1 MTASAAAP
9 TTTKTSEANTPEPRY
24 SDAFMN
30 RMRQTGDPLADQ
42 VAAQLQRHLPSQM
55 LDEVMLRADREGG
68 IFQDFLDYS
77 WTVPDWVDWHLID
90 RAARVQLAFGQTR
103 GVVLLVGG
111 LAEGAGLNKASE
123 VLAATGR
130 FKPEKVIK
138 RLYETGQMTHNSQ
151 APNGL
156 RPGGPGHRT
165 IMEVR
170 LLHAMVRRHLLNKGW
185 DSAQF
190 DHPINQE
197 DMLFTII
204 EFNHLAVR
212 GMARLGATLS
222 REDREATHHFWRY
235 VAYLNGVTDEF
246 LTTSP
251 EDEARAYD
259 RIMEREHEIKP
270 ITVERVHELI
280 TGTAGKPPVYLPAG
294 MLFELC
300 ATCLGEER
308 ARQYQLPRS
317 RTWRAVIKMLTVN
330 NRLQTRLHYLVPGL
344 GRVFGA
350 YNFRLTH
357 KMLTANI
364 EAEVEKRAF
373 RCIA

>member
-1 MTASAAAP
+1 MTASAAARSP
-9 TTTKTSEANTPEPRY
+9 NAAHHDTRNGRY

-42 VAAQLQRHLPSQM
+42 VAAQLKRHLPSQM
-55 LDEVMLRADREGG
+55 LDEVMARADSEGG
-68 IFQDFLDYS
+68 VFRDFLDYS
-77 WTVPDWVDWHLID
+77 WTVPDWVDWDLIE
-90 RAARVQLAFGQTR
+90 RARRVQLAFGQTR

-170 LLHAMVRRHLLNKGW
+170 LLHAMVRRHLLSKGW
-185 DSAQF
+185 DSDRF

-222 REDREATHHFWRY
+222 REDRKATHHFWRY

-251 EDEARAYD
+251 EDEALAYD
-259 RIMEREHEIKP
+259 RIMEREHEVHP

-280 TGTAGKPPVYLPAG
+280 TGTAGQPPMYLPAG
-294 MLFELC
+294 MMFELC

-317 RTWRAVIKMLTVN
+317 RAWRAVIKLLTMN
-330 NRLQTRLHYLVPGL
+330 NRIQTRLHYLVPGL
-344 GRVFGA
+344 GRAFGA
-350 YNFRLTH
+350 WNFRMAQR
-357 KMLTANI
+357 MLTANI

-373 RCIA
+373 RHIA